1 MFASLVVQKLAQSE
15 LLQSCH
21 VDDLSH
27 IPDRAVSVPA
37 KAKDFQTM
45 PEQDK
50 DFMETLAG
58 MSVIPIWYAL
68 IGVAYCRPV
77 QSCKYIAALP

>member
-1 MFASLVVQKLAQSE
+1 
-15 LLQSCH
+15 
-21 VDDLSH
+21 
-27 IPDRAVSVPA
+27 
-37 KAKDFQTM
+37 M

-68 IGVAYCRPV
+68 MGVAYCRPV
-77 QSCKYIAALP
+77 QSYKSIAALP